1 MNFRKE
7 ISQART
13 VKFKATN
20 ELEEIRE
27 KLLVNLEF
35 HLAGKEMPYD
45 SEELHAQAQAVRD
58 RQRKAGNNLS
68 VEAALR
74 AKDVFSEW
82 EPSRVYETGDRF
94 LYNGN
99 LYECIAPNP
108 VNPTW
113 TPDVTYSYYK
123 PVAKADEDGTIDN
136 PITAVAGMMYVKGKY
151 YAEGDR
157 VYLCIRDDSTDGS
170 GTILHYLPSY
180 LVGQY
185 FEEVTG

>member
-1 MNFRKE
+1 MNIRKE

-45 SEELHAQAQAVRD
+45 PEELHTQAQAIRD

-82 EPSRVYETGDRF
+82 ESSRAYEAGDRF

-99 LYECIAPNP
+99 LYECIEANP

-113 TPDVTYSYYK
+113 TPDVTYTYYK
-123 PVAKADEDGTIDN
+123 PVARADESGTIYN
-136 PITAVAGMMYVKGKY
+136 PVTAVIGMEYEVGKY
-151 YAEGDR
+151 YSEDGKIYLCKRDGMTEGDKITL
-157 VYLCIRDDSTDGS
+157 Y
-170 GTILHYLPSY
+170 YLPSA
-180 LVGQY
+180 LVGSY
-185 FEEVTG
+185 FEIV